1 MLDVMERTSPAGVH
15 RIRGAFALAAT
26 VSLAA
31 MTFGGP
37 VVTAGAPT
45 TGDDQ
50 TWVGQVEKHGR
61 HYDYIGRSCPI
72 ESPDPCPDYTVR
84 YQIVPTSTQA
94 ARALPKVAGHRAR
107 LIGHRELVREP
118 GPTATPVATAGHPTP
133 PPPTPVTASPHQ
145 QSIPSTP
152 PGR

>member
-1 MLDVMERTSPAGVH
+1 MDRTSPARVH
-15 RIRGAFALAAT
+15 RIMGAFALAAT

-31 MTFGGP
+31 VTFAGP
-37 VVTAGAPT
+37 VVTAGAQT

-61 HYDYIGRSCPI
+61 HYDYIGRSCPL
-72 ESPDPCPDYTVR
+72 EETDPCPDYTVR
-84 YQIVPTSTQA
+84 YQIVPTTTQA

-118 GPTATPVATAGHPTP
+118 GHNGTLV
-133 PPPTPVTASPHQ
+133 VSEV
-145 QSIPSTP
+145 QSDRVQRDPLTGS
-152 PGR
+152 GGGQG

>member
-1 MLDVMERTSPAGVH
+1 MLAVMDRRRPARVH
-15 RIRGAFALAAT
+15 RIMGAFAVAAT

-37 VVTAGAPT
+37 VTTAGAQT

-84 YQIVPTSTQA
+84 YQIVPTTTQA

-118 GPTATPVATAGHPTP
+118 GHNGTLVVNEVQSSRAPSD
-133 PPPTPVTASPHQ
+133 PVT
-145 QSIPSTP
+145 
-152 PGR
+152 GRAG